1 MRNIILTLTML
12 LVSLAGKSQVADS
25 LPALLTDMNVQ
36 IESTEGIN
44 SMYNFDF
51 KRADSQFRWI
61 KSKYPWHPLPDFLLG
76 LSQWWRIMPNVLN
89 EQYDEEFLFHMDSA
103 IVKAEQIYERG
114 SIIEGSFILAA
125 AYAFK
130 GRLYAERKDWGKA
143 ASAASSAMGYLEECR
158 GKEEFSPEILFGDG
172 LYNYYIEW
180 IPENYPMLKPIIMF
194 FEDGDKKLGIQQLKD
209 AANNAFYTRTEAQY
223 FLMRIQANELKDQ
236 QAALFTADYLHKTYP
251 NNAYFERYYARILYS
266 NGQYRRC
273 QQVAHDILHKIDSA
287 YLGYEA
293 NSGRYAAFF
302 LGEVYS
308 AKGDYETAKKYFE
321 LSIKYGDEIGAQEM
335 GYYIYS
341 VLNLGEI
348 AMKEGNEDE
357 AKDYFKRVKKL
368 SDRGDRSNKLAKR
381 YLKEM

>member
-114 SIIEGSFILAA
+114 SVIEGSFILAA

-194 FEDGDKKLGIQQLKD
+194 FEDGDKTLGIKQLKD

-308 AKGDYETAKKYFE
+308 ARGDYETAKKYFE